1 MIKKDYYEVLGV
13 ERSVSK
19 VEIKKAYRTAAVK
32 HHPDRNPGNKES
44 EEKFKEAAEAYE
56 VLHDEQKRQIY
67 DRYGHEGLKG
77 TGFSGF
83 RGFEDIFSSF
93 GDVFEEFFG
102 GFGGGRRS
110 TGRGADLRY
119 HMSIDLEEAAE
130 GAEKII
136 DLVLDVP
143 CSACHGT
150 RAEPGTSP
158 ERCSVCGGYGQVRR
172 TQGFFSVNITC
183 HTCGGL
189 GQVIK
194 HPCKQCAGQGKEKKE
209 KQLSVKIP
217 SGVDTGSH
225 LRLVGEGEPSI
236 STGRDGDLYVLI
248 DVKDH
253 SVFERH
259 GNDLA
264 CQLPISFAQAAL
276 GVEIEVPTLLG
287 EATLSI
293 PARTQTH
300 KLFRVRGEG
309 MPILH
314 DRGKGDLIV
323 QVIIKTPDKLSKE
336 QEKLLREYAEL
347 SGEAV
352 KKPSKGFFKKLYK

>member
-13 ERSVSK
+13 ERTVTK
-19 VEIKKAYRTAAVK
+19 IEIKKAYRSAAVK
-32 HHPDRNPGNKES
+32 HHPDRNPGDKEA

-77 TGFSGF
+77 TGFAGF

-93 GDVFEEFFG
+93 GDVFEEF
-102 GFGGGRRS
+102 FGGGRRS

-119 HMSIDLEEAAE
+119 HMSIDLEEAAR
-130 GAEKII
+130 GVEKVI

-143 CSACHGT
+143 CSVCHGT

-158 ERCSVCGGYGQVRR
+158 ERCSACGGYGQVRR
-172 TQGFFSVNITC
+172 TQGFFSVNMTC
-183 HTCGGL
+183 RTCGGL

-194 HPCKQCAGQGKEKKE
+194 QPCKQCAGKGTGKKE
-209 KQLSVKIP
+209 KQLRAKIP
-217 SGVDTGSH
+217 PGVDTGSN

-253 SVFERH
+253 PVFERH

-264 CQLPISFAQAAL
+264 CQLPISFAQATL
-276 GVEIEVPTLLG
+276 GVEIEIPTLLG
-287 EATLSI
+287 ETTLSV
-293 PARTQTH
+293 PSGTQTH
-300 KLFRVRGEG
+300 KLFRVHGEG

-314 DRGKGDLIV
+314 ERGKGDLIV
-323 QVIIKTPDKLSKE
+323 QVIVKTPDKLGKE
-336 QEKLLREYAEL
+336 QEKLLREYAKL
-347 SGEAV
+347 SGETV